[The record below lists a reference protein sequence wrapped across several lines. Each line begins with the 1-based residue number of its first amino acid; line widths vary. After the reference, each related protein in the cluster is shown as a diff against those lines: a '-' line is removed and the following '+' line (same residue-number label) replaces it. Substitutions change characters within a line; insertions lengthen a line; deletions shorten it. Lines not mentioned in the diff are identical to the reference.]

1 VSEQGTAEHGR
12 VLVAK
17 VGLDGHDR
25 GVKVV
30 ARILRDAG
38 YEVIYTGLF
47 QTPDTVA
54 AAAVDEDVDAIGL
67 SMLSG
72 AHMTL
77 APLVVD
83 KVRAL
88 GVDIPVVVGGI
99 VPDPDVPKLLA
110 AGIAG
115 VLTPGATGEQVVAVV
130 RDAIASRHERDGS
143 R

>member
-1 VSEQGTAEHGR
+1 MSDR
-12 VLVAK
+12 ILVAK

-38 YEVIYTGLF
+38 FEVIYTGLF

-77 APLVVD
+77 APAVVD
-83 KVRAL
+83 KVRAR

-99 VPDPDVPKLLA
+99 VPEADVAALRA
-110 AGIAG
+110 AGVAG
-115 VLTPGATGEQVVAVV
+115 VLTPGASSEQVVAVV
-130 RDAIASRHERDGS
+130 RDAIAARAS
-143 R
+143 

>member
-1 VSEQGTAEHGR
+1 MSGER
-12 VLVAK
+12 ILIAK

-25 GVKVV
+25 GIKVV

-47 QTPDTVA
+47 QTPETVA

-77 APLVVD
+77 APLVVSE
-83 KVRAL
+83 VRKR
-88 GVDIPVVVGGI
+88 GSEIPVVVGGI
-99 VPDPDVPKLLA
+99 VPDHDLQQLTD
-110 AGIAG
+110 AG
-115 VLTPGATGEQVVAVV
+115 VAAVFTPGATAEQIVSQLCQVLDRAVA
-130 RDAIASRHERDGS
+130 
-143 R
+143 

>member
-1 VSEQGTAEHGR
+1 MTGAGDGRWPRSTGR

-99 VPDPDVPKLLA
+99 VPDADVPKLLA
-110 AGIAG
+110 AGVAG
-115 VLTPGATGEQVVAVV
+115 VLTPGATGRAGRRRVV
-130 RDAIASRHERDGS
+130 RDADAQSRG
-143 R
+143 

>member
-1 VSEQGTAEHGR
+1 MSGER
-12 VLVAK
+12 ILIAK

-25 GVKVV
+25 GIKVV

-47 QTPDTVA
+47 QTPQTVA

-83 KVRAL
+83 EVRSRGL
-88 GVDIPVVVGGI
+88 DIPVIVGGI
-99 VPDPDVPKLLA
+99 VPDPDMPKLRDAGVA
-110 AGIAG
+110 A
-115 VLTPGATGEQVVAVV
+115 VLTPGATADSIVTEV
-130 RDAIASRHERDGS
+130 SRVLAERN
-143 R
+143 

>member
-1 VSEQGTAEHGR
+1 MSER
-12 VLVAK
+12 ILVAK

-38 YEVIYTGLF
+38 FEVIYTGLF

-77 APLVVD
+77 APKVVQKLRD
-83 KVRAL
+83 RGA
-88 GVDIPVVVGGI
+88 DIPVVVGGI
-99 VPDPDVPKLLA
+99 IPVNDAPALRD
-110 AGIAG
+110 AGVAG
-115 VLTPGATGEQVVAVV
+115 VLTPGATADDIVALV
-130 RDAIASRHERDGS
+130 RAVIAGHRAEVSN
-143 R
+143 

>member
-1 VSEQGTAEHGR
+1 MAGER
-12 VLVAK
+12 ILIAK

-25 GVKVV
+25 GIKVV

-47 QTPDTVA
+47 QTPETVA

-77 APLVVD
+77 APLVVSE
-83 KVRAL
+83 VRKR
-88 GVDIPVVVGGI
+88 GMEIPVIVGGI
-99 VPDPDVPKLLA
+99 VPDHDLVPLRE
-110 AGIAG
+110 AG
-115 VLTPGATGEQVVAVV
+115 VAAVFTPGSTAEQITQQLRRVLDGAAV
-130 RDAIASRHERDGS
+130 
-143 R
+143 

>member
-1 VSEQGTAEHGR
+1 MPAR
-12 VLVAK
+12 ILIAK

-25 GVKVV
+25 GIKVV

-77 APLVVD
+77 APLVVE
-83 KVRAL
+83 KVRERGAE
-88 GVDIPVVVGGI
+88 IPVIVGGI
-99 VPDPDVPKLLA
+99 VPEVDVAKLLDL
-110 AGIAG
+110 GVAG
-115 VLTPGATGEQVVAVV
+115 VLTPGATGEQVVDVV
-130 RDAIASRHERDGS
+130 RTAIASRT
-143 R
+143 

>member
-1 VSEQGTAEHGR
+1 MSER

-47 QTPDTVA
+47 QTPATVA
-54 AAAVDEDVDAIGL
+54 AAAVDEDVDVIGL

-72 AHMTL
+72 AHLTL
-77 APLVVD
+77 APLVVE
-83 KVRAL
+83 KVRER

-99 VPDPDVPKLLA
+99 VPDADVPRLLA
-110 AGIAG
+110 AGVAG
-115 VLTPGATGEQVVAVV
+115 VLTPGATGEEVVAVV
-130 RDAIASRHERDGS
+130 RDAIASRV
-143 R
+143 